1 MSGELTA
8 ILSRLDDDRRERRD
22 DQKVLHKRIDSLGET
37 MGKTATEVSDMGK
50 TLTGVAVKVDGHAEE
65 IDRLRNRIKSTPPPS
80 VTAAATE
87 AARHSSWK
95 AIAAAITGFVTIV
108 GSCSAAVVQSLA
120 TQESVDEKTRLALE
134 AQLKSINAA
143 NQALAAANKSAKATA
158 SFDEQAEAEAAAAAI
173 VAERELER
181 TRAELLAVQAE
192 IAKPAERL
200 KVQRQA
206 KAARVKA
213 EELGAEFE

>member
-1 MSGELTA
+1 MG
-8 ILSRLDDDRRERRD
+8 RLDEDRRERRD
-22 DQKVLHKRIDSLGET
+22 DQKVLHKRIDTLGQT
-37 MGKTATEVSDMGK
+37 MGRTATEVSDMGK
-50 TLTGVAVKVDGHAEE
+50 TLTGVAVKVDGHGEE
-65 IDRLRNRIKSTPPPS
+65 IDRLRNRVKSTPPPS
-80 VTAAATE
+80 VTAAATD

-120 TQESVDEKTRLALE
+120 TQESVDEKTRLALD

-143 NQALAAANKSAKATA
+143 SQAMAAANKSVKATA
-158 SFDEQAEAEAAAAAI
+158 SFDEVAEAEAEVAS
-173 VAERELER
+173 VEAERELER
-181 TRAELLAVQAE
+181 TRAELLAVQAQ
-192 IAKPAERL
+192 IATPEEKPRATKR
-200 KVQRQA
+200 A